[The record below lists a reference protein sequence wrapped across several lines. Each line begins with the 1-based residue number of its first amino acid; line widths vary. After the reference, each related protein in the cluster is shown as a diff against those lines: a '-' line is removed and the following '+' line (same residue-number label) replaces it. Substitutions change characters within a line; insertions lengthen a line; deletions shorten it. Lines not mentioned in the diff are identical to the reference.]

1 MGSSALSKSDTVI
14 RQKSL
19 SERLAAERLAAE
31 TPAPPEAMAERF
43 APGTPRDLNGLSG
56 RAFIEPQ
63 RLQDLV
69 PKPPRII
76 NRALLLAS
84 MIVSLVP
91 TAIILGLLWQ
101 GAIRLPITEGTIS
114 KSETAPFIETQQASL
129 AASSQVENEA
139 KPEIETQQASLA
151 APPQVENDA
160 KPEIETQQASLA
172 APPQVE
178 NEAKPEIALTTESR
192 IEAKTGDDVPFN
204 IAIHADTLPA
214 RSIIAIREIPPG
226 ATFSEGR
233 PYGSSEWS
241 LTPNEIGDLRLH
253 LPKSVTSGT
262 NMRIELMGAD
272 GTVLASATTR
282 LDIAQDPRAAL
293 ILRSDES
300 DRVDDLIKHGQKMVE
315 VGYLAGAR
323 AYFKRAA
330 EAGSGEAAVLL
341 GATYDPAFIENM
353 GAQGI
358 KPDLKEA
365 RSWYE
370 RAKQLGVTDTDAK
383 LADLAEEWPNR
394 NSLLEVQERAAL
406 SEPAVQISPPQPVVP
421 ADRVASIK
429 DEWVE
434 LSSYVNVRSAPSLTA
449 ETLRI
454 AQKGEKLR
462 VIARESKWVQV
473 TDPATSETGWV
484 SSRFT
489 EPAESSAQ

>member
-69 PKPPRII
+69 PKPPRSI
-76 NRALLLAS
+76 NRAFLLAS

-101 GAIRLPITEGTIS
+101 GAIRLPITEGAIS

-139 KPEIETQQASLA
+139 KSEIETQQDSLA
-151 APPQVENDA
+151 ASSQVENEA

-262 NMRIELMGAD
+262 DMRIEL
-272 GTVLASATTR
+272 
-282 LDIAQDPRAAL
+282 
-293 ILRSDES
+293 
-300 DRVDDLIKHGQKMVE
+300 
-315 VGYLAGAR
+315 
-323 AYFKRAA
+323 
-330 EAGSGEAAVLL
+330 
-341 GATYDPAFIENM
+341 
-353 GAQGI
+353 
-358 KPDLKEA
+358 
-365 RSWYE
+365 
-370 RAKQLGVTDTDAK
+370 
-383 LADLAEEWPNR
+383 
-394 NSLLEVQERAAL
+394 
-406 SEPAVQISPPQPVVP
+406 
-421 ADRVASIK
+421 
-429 DEWVE
+429 
-434 LSSYVNVRSAPSLTA
+434 
-449 ETLRI
+449 
-454 AQKGEKLR
+454 
-462 VIARESKWVQV
+462 
-473 TDPATSETGWV
+473 
-484 SSRFT
+484 
-489 EPAESSAQ
+489 